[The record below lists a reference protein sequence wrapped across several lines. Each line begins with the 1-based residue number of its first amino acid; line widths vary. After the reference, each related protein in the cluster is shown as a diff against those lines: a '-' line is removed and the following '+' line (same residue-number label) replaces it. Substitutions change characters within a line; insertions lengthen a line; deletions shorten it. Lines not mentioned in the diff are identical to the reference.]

1 MKAELEW
8 YLRRPNEWWRL
19 GQRRWA
25 LALRGNRRVSRKTVK
40 TSTAKFARFSRRTL
54 GGATPFRCGPS
65 WRREVSSVLSRWH
78 SGECSH
84 LEATSS
90 LERLAMAAMKAKP
103 SWEHLATASQLAQSV
118 GLFNAGQKFLAASW
132 SVMDKTPASNQSIH
146 FRVARMKHA
155 LYRGQL
161 VEASQLYEDLCISDL
176 PPSLMQALGP
186 IGWYLQTC
194 KAGGARKA
202 FRVTEFP
209 VSNLWHDSIRN
220 RDVLIVGPGQT
231 VDLPLIESGFLV
243 ARILGPGVWEW
254 SDPQDIVSNVTDA
267 VYCIPEVIERER
279 KSRNEAF
286 FTTLESYRFVSVKKT
301 NILGTPNSRQV
312 DTFSSLF
319 SSGHPQMVPLAVLD
333 VLAHSGRPVV
343 VGSDFFQSAT
353 AYRDSD
359 RRKPGLK
366 TQEVSGSDGGDF
378 DRTALMASHNIFE
391 NWAIVKNLAD
401 AGQVRGDQGFMRALD
416 CGPEEL
422 FSRYDEVLGQRR
434 I

>member
-1 MKAELEW
+1 M
-8 YLRRPNEWWRL
+8 
-19 GQRRWA
+19 
-25 LALRGNRRVSRKTVK
+25 
-40 TSTAKFARFSRRTL
+40 
-54 GGATPFRCGPS
+54 
-65 WRREVSSVLSRWH
+65 LSRWH

-90 LERLAMAAMKAKP
+90 LEGLVVSAMKAKP

-118 GLFNAGQKFLAASW
+118 GLFNAGQKFLASSW
-132 SVMDKTPASNQSIH
+132 SVMENTPASNQSIH
-146 FRVARMKHA
+146 FRVARMKQA

-161 VEASQLYEDLCISDL
+161 AEASELHEDLCNSDL
-176 PPSLMQALGP
+176 PPSLKQALGP

-194 KAGGARKA
+194 KAGGGGKPL
-202 FRVTEFP
+202 RVSEFP
-209 VSNLWHDSIRN
+209 VKNPWYESVRN

-231 VDLPLIESGFLV
+231 VDLPPIESGFLV

-254 SDPQDIVSNVTDA
+254 SDSHDIVSNVTDA

-279 KSRNEAF
+279 STRNEAF
-286 FTTLESYRFVSVKKT
+286 FSALESYRFVNVKKT
-301 NILGTPNSRQV
+301 NVLATPNSRQV

-319 SSGHPQMVPLAVLD
+319 ASGHPQMVPLAVLD
-333 VLAHSGRPVV
+333 VLAHLGRPVV
-343 VGSDFFQSAT
+343 AGSDFFQTAT

-401 AGQVRGDQGFMRALD
+401 AGQVRGDQGFMRALA
-416 CGPEEL
+416 CGQEEL